1 MKARLAIIPLLA
13 AAALLALPARA
24 GTVILMNGEEID
36 GDVLDVGV
44 DFVTLRVG
52 GGRVQYPLR
61 DVRDVEINGNSSIY
75 EKQLKTALDRS
86 RAEEDAKREQKRQ
99 QVLPPPPQHKAPP
112 QIPVGAAPSFKMPNT
127 DTSRLTGFFDG
138 GDRYQF
144 TVRYPAALQQ
154 GEPDTGFLT
163 FKDPRGQLPW
173 TFDITYFDVTDADY
187 ETVRSRAQGE
197 LERIQF
203 YKPRSRSTVM
213 VGVTPCERT
222 IGFYERGSHAIRHDQ
237 LVVPTR
243 RGVLLIHFFS
253 PGATLDDNAVP
264 DVDLVIQSIEP
275 R

>member
-1 MKARLAIIPLLA
+1 MKARLAIIPLLVA
-13 AAALLALPARA
+13 GALLALPARA

-44 DFVTLRVG
+44 DYVTLRVG

-61 DVRDVEINGNSSIY
+61 DVRDVVVNGSSSVY

-86 RAEEDAKREQKRQ
+86 RAEEEARHNDKLKQN
-99 QVLPPPPQHKAPP
+99 LPPPRATPAPLP
-112 QIPVGAAPSFKMPNT
+112 IPIGKSNITLPNT

-144 TVRYPAALQQ
+144 TIRFPGGLQQ
-154 GEPDTGFLT
+154 NEPDTGFLT